1 MVERIRMTRA
11 CTRLLPLFPVL
22 LFALQACTS
31 IPIEQRADKR
41 AQIDREAA
49 ETIDQLVEQDP
60 SIATQL
66 DSAAGYLVS
75 QVSAAHV
82 AVLGG
87 GQGIGVLVENNT
99 GDRTYM
105 NLKRF
110 DVGPALGVRY
120 FRVLMIIEDQQKFE
134 DIRNG
139 WTLRGVAS
147 NVAAGTS
154 GSDSFM
160 LSDQGLSFHFLY
172 EGSANVAATAR
183 RVRLSVN
190 RDLTDTGLSEISIP
204 NTGFDIEDGRAE
216 TGRRWWDHKMPFM
229 AQKVIDK
236 GYDLPLPYG
245 FKVSYVNVDQDQVL
259 TNLWV
264 GFNGSQKENLDW
276 VDFDNAV
283 SKSDSVQLI
292 FDTWVFPFLNVF
304 AILGHVEGKAPVDV
318 YIDGNGFLEQLAI
331 DCSKPGNIAACK
343 LLQDQ
348 NFLLPI
354 TANFSGTNY
363 GIGLNLAGGWKGFFF
378 TLPMS
383 WVRADMDDTNTNGPV
398 ISASPRAGKV
408 FKLGNRGNLA
418 LYAGGSYLKSDL
430 NVDGSYP
437 VEALDLT
444 IDYEIDQENK
454 DKWNLVLGANWDI
467 NSHWS
472 IQAEYNGFIGSR
484 ETWMGSATWRF

>member
-1 MVERIRMTRA
+1 MTRKVHA
-11 CTRLLPLFPVL
+11 YPRLCLLLPAL
-22 LFALQACTS
+22 LFAMQACTS

-49 ETIDQLVEQDP
+49 ETIQQLIEQDP
-60 SIATQL
+60 SIASKL
-66 DSAAGYLVS
+66 EEAAGYLVS
-75 QVSAAHV
+75 RVSAAHV

-87 GQGIGVLVENNT
+87 AQGIGVLVENST

-105 NLKRF
+105 NLSRF
-110 DVGPALGVRY
+110 DVGAGLGVRY
-120 FRVLMIIEDQQKFE
+120 FRVLMIIEHQQKLE
-134 DIRNG
+134 DMRNG

-147 NVAAGTS
+147 SVAASKSGT
-154 GSDSFM
+154 DS
-160 LSDQGLSFHFLY
+160 LLLKEEGLSFHFLS
-172 EGSANVAATAR
+172 EASAKVAATAR
-183 RVRLSVN
+183 RVRFSVN
-190 RDLTDTGLSEISIP
+190 RDLTDTGVSEISIP
-204 NTGFDIEDGRAE
+204 NIGFGIEDGKGKTE
-216 TGRRWWDHKMPFM
+216 RRWWDHKMPFM

-245 FKVSYVNVDQDQVL
+245 FKLSYVNVDQDQVL
-259 TNLWV
+259 TNLYV
-264 GFNGSQKENLDW
+264 GFNGSQKEYLDW
-276 VDFDNAV
+276 VDFDNAS

-292 FDTWVFPFLNVF
+292 FDTWIFPFLNVF

-318 YIDGNGFLEQLAI
+318 YIDGNGFLDQLEI

-378 TLPMS
+378 TLPVS

-408 FKLGNRGNLA
+408 FNLGDRGNLA

-430 NVDGSYP
+430 HVDGVFP

-467 NSHWS
+467 SRRWS

>member
-1 MVERIRMTRA
+1 MTRMHS
-11 CTRLLPLFPVL
+11 RLLL
-22 LFALQACTS
+22 LTPILLLMLQACTS
-31 IPIEQRADKR
+31 IPVEQRADRR
-41 AQIDREAA
+41 AQIYNEAQD
-49 ETIDQLVEQDP
+49 TIEKLIAQDP
-60 SIATQL
+60 SIATKL
-66 DSAAGYLVS
+66 ENAAGYFVS

-87 GQGIGVLVENNT
+87 GQGIGVLVENQT
-99 GDRTYM
+99 GDRTYL
-105 NLKRF
+105 NVKRF
-110 DVGPALGVRY
+110 DLGAGLGVRY
-120 FRVLMIIEDQQKFE
+120 FRVLMIIEDQAKLA

-139 WTLRGVAS
+139 ITFRGVGS
-147 NVAAGTS
+147 NLAAGEKANEA
-154 GSDSFM
+154 
-160 LSDQGLSFHFLY
+160 LSTVGKGISVHILS
-172 EGSANVAATAR
+172 ENSANVAATGR
-183 RVRLSVN
+183 LVQLSVN
-190 RDLTDTGLSEISIP
+190 RGLTDTGLSEISIP
-204 NTGFDIEDGRAE
+204 NIGFDIEDGRGE
-216 TGRRWWDHKMPFM
+216 NERRWWDHKMPFM
-229 AQKVIDK
+229 AQKVIDM

-245 FKVSYVNVDQDQVL
+245 FKLSYVNVDQDQVL
-259 TNLWV
+259 TNLYV
-264 GFNGSQKENLDW
+264 GFNGSQKEYLDW
-276 VDFDNAV
+276 VDFDNAS

-292 FDTWVFPFLNVF
+292 FDTWIFPFLNVF
-304 AILGHVEGKAPVDV
+304 AILGRVEGKAPVDV
-318 YIDGNGFLEQLAI
+318 YIDGNGMLDQLEI
-331 DCSKPGNIAACK
+331 DCSKPGNVAACK
-343 LLQDQ
+343 ILQDQ

-354 TANFSGTNY
+354 TANFEGNNY

-383 WVRADMDDTNTNGPV
+383 WVRADMDNTNTNGPV

-408 FKLGNRGNLA
+408 FKLGDKGNLA

-430 NVDGSYP
+430 NVDGVFP